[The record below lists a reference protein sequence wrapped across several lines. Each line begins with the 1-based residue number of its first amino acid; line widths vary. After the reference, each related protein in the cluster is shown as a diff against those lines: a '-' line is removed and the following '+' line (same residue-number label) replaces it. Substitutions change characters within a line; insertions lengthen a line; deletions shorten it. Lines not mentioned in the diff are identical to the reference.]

1 MNYDDLY
8 SFYTQ
13 AEERRKKNM
22 FNVFM
27 KSLEEG
33 LIKDLNK
40 AYKEDK
46 DLYSKILNNIKNQ
59 GIKDNLEFWIRTFL
73 ADHTITELL
82 DVVKYCVKNK
92 EETGKWV
99 WEDDTRGGKWLVCS
113 CCGKEPV
120 IGYDGDYEETDFCPN
135 CGARM
140 ESEVEP

>member
-59 GIKDNLEFWIRTFL
+59 GIRVFRNDKGEHRITF
-73 ADHTITELL
+73 
-82 DVVKYCVKNK
+82 
-92 EETGKWV
+92 
-99 WEDDTRGGKWLVCS
+99 
-113 CCGKEPV
+113 
-120 IGYDGDYEETDFCPN
+120 
-135 CGARM
+135 
-140 ESEVEP
+140 